1 MSQPPM
7 DRHEHDDDSTP
18 GPSAPRRAVLQG
30 AAGLLL
36 AWVSPHVAAA
46 QDERTARPAAG
57 DLLVRMGDVE
67 QAPLSTGNLLWEFP
81 TNSCL
86 LASYGTTRP
95 LNSMRICGPTFS
107 MPSITTGGSTP

>member
-1 MSQPPM
+1 M
-7 DRHEHDDDSTP
+7 DRHEPHDDDSTP

-67 QAPLSTGNLLWEFP
+67 QAPLSPGKLLWEFP
-81 TNSCL
+81 TDSCL
-86 LASYGTTRP
+86 LPPTVRP
-95 LNSMRICGPTFS
+95 GP
-107 MPSITTGGSTP
+107 